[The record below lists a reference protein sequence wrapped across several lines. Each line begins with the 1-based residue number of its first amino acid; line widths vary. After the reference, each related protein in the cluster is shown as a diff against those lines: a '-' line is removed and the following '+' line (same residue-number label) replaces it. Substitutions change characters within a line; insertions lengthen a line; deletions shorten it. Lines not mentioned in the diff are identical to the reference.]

1 MSNCGSV
8 RAFGLRIAASHCPEF
23 SLLHEGVSRAYFH
36 AETQRSVPVKLPA
49 EDCSGKDVG
58 KIGLLKKSMY
68 GTRDAACDRERDW
81 QEHLENRGYEL
92 GRKFKKPVPHLE
104 KENFRLD
111 TRRRF
116 CGDRNERESVG
127 AHEAVGERVSIKAS
141 FIGAG
146 STKSIKSLNLRK
158 SWRETGM
165 LVQHGPDTLMFS
177 LRV

>member
-23 SLLHEGVSRAYFH
+23 SLLHEGVSCAYFH
-36 AETQRSVPVKLPA
+36 AETQRSVLVKLPA

-104 KENFRLD
+104 KENFRY
-111 TRRRF
+111 
-116 CGDRNERESVG
+116 
-127 AHEAVGERVSIKAS
+127 
-141 FIGAG
+141 
-146 STKSIKSLNLRK
+146 
-158 SWRETGM
+158 
-165 LVQHGPDTLMFS
+165 
-177 LRV
+177 